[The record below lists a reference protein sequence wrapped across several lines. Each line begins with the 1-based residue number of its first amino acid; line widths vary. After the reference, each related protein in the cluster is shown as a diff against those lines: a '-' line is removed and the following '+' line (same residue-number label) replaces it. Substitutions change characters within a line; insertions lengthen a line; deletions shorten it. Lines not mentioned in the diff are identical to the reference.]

1 MGGLITCKVRC
12 SWPLLAALGVG
23 VGPLSEADSPPPFP
37 SLTLVSAALAQF
49 FNQGDCE
56 RAAGLPISPLMDRTK
71 EGITRSQPGF
81 FNIVAL
87 PLFSAFCSAFTGCV
101 PLHDGVK
108 DNFSRWVGSRWV
120 GATWQLDW
128 GLEHCTA
135 LQTEMPVHLHS

>member
-1 MGGLITCKVRC
+1 MGGLTCKVRY

-23 VGPLSEADSPPPFP
+23 VGPLSEADSSPPFP

-87 PLFSAFCSAFTGCV
+87 PLYSAFCSAFTGCL

-108 DNFSRWVGSRWV
+108 DNFSRWVGGCHLAV
-120 GATWQLDW
+120 GLGVGTLHWS
-128 GLEHCTA
+128 A
-135 LQTEMPVHLHS
+135 LLTEIPVHHLHS